1 MTDDPHASSS
11 PDRPLRILIGCDTF
25 GPDVNGAAKFAEHLA
40 AGMVERGHEVHV
52 VAPGAERGPN
62 VTRIEVHEGQKMTV
76 HRLRSWRWRPHP
88 WLRYALPW
96 RIEANAARILDTVRP
111 DVVHFQSHIVVGRG
125 LARQAAKRGIR
136 VIGTNHFMPE
146 NAMQFTPFIG
156 PLHDM
161 VVRALWRAAGR
172 TFGIADEVTTPTLK
186 AAQYLEKYTDLDKVH
201 AISCGLHVENYTAD
215 LTPRSENV
223 VLFLGRVEAE
233 KHIDELLRAVA
244 LLDDD
249 LAVRVEIIG
258 DGEQRHALEKL
269 AVELGLAERV
279 HFAGYATDEYLRA
292 QLTRASVF
300 AMPSRAELQSIA
312 TMEAMASGLPVV
324 GANAMALPHL
334 IHDGENGYLYEP
346 GDIEG
351 FAERLR
357 RIFTM
362 PHDERV
368 ALQRDSLR
376 IVSGHDIRRTLDTFE
391 DLYRGRP
398 VTDPVVDTGVIT
410 VIERDAEA
418 AG

>member
-1 MTDDPHASSS
+1 M
-11 PDRPLRILIGCDTF
+11 
-25 GPDVNGAAKFAEHLA
+25 
-40 AGMVERGHEVHV
+40 
-52 VAPGAERGPN
+52 
-62 VTRIEVHEGQKMTV
+62 
-76 HRLRSWRWRPHP
+76 
-88 WLRYALPW
+88 
-96 RIEANAARILDTVRP
+96 
-111 DVVHFQSHIVVGRG
+111 HFQSHIVVGRG

-156 PLHDM
+156 PMHDM

-172 TFGIADEVTTPTLK
+172 TFGLAAEVTTPTLK
-186 AAQYLEKYTDLDKVH
+186 AAQYFEKYTDLEKVH

-215 LTPRSENV
+215 LTPRRENV

-233 KHIDELLRAVA
+233 KHIDELLRAVS
-244 LLDDD
+244 LLDDELD
-249 LAVRVEIIG
+249 VKVEIIG
-258 DGEQRHALEKL
+258 DGEQRQALEKL
-269 AVELGLAERV
+269 AVELGLGERV
-279 HFAGYATDEYLRA
+279 HFAGYASDEYLRA

-334 IHDGENGYLYEP
+334 IHDGENGFLYEP
-346 GDIEG
+346 GDVEG
-351 FAERLR
+351 FAERLT

-362 PHDERV
+362 PHDERL
-368 ALQRDSLR
+368 ALQRDSMR
-376 IVSGHDIRRTLDTFE
+376 IVSGHDIRRTIETFE

-410 VIERDAEA
+410 VVERDAEA